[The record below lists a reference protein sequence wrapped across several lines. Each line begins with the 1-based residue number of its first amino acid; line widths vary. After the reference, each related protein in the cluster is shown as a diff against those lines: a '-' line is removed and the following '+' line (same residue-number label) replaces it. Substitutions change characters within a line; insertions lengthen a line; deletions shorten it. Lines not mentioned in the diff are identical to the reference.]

1 MLQAALSLPASA
13 AQGSSQVKTDANSHR
28 FGFQIV
34 NFRQPLPSQEAKT
47 SSKKSPLSL
56 SSKLDAGS
64 IIVNPAKLEKLQ
76 KIVNIKDK
84 DTKDETGV
92 RRLLVPAG
100 SGHLAR

>member
-1 MLQAALSLPASA
+1 MLQAALSLPPSA
-13 AQGSSQVKTDANSHR
+13 AQGSSQVNTDIKSYY
-28 FGFQIV
+28 FYTV

-47 SSKKSPLSL
+47 SSKQSPLSL